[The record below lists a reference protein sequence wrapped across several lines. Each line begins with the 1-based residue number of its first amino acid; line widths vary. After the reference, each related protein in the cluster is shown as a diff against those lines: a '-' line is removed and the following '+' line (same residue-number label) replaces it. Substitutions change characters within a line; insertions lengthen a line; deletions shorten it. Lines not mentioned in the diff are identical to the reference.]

1 MRSKFILVAALFMG
15 AITTFLFFQYMKQY
29 DQEALVNDS
38 MVDVVV
44 AAQSI
49 HANDRMSASI
59 VKLEKVPAKGLHP
72 NAVRSTTEVSGK
84 FAMTDM
90 EPGEVILSHHLRLQT
105 EENLFVSRKVKEG
118 YRAVSVGVNFVQS
131 ISNLIEPEDTV
142 DVVFSEH
149 FKEANITHV
158 NSEMILSNVRVL
170 AIGRR
175 MIETTGKEEYVE
187 YNSVTLELQPND
199 AVRLINASER
209 GNIQLALHTRIATPG
224 KINGKSA
231 KSSPASS
238 GQTQQPTAK

>member
-1 MRSKFILVAALFMG
+1 MRSKFILIAALLMG

-44 AAQSI
+44 AVQSI
-49 HANDRMSASI
+49 HVNDRMSAGI
-59 VKLEKVPAKGLHP
+59 VKMQKVPAKGLHP
-72 NAVRSTTEVSGK
+72 NAVRNTNDVSGK
-84 FAMTDM
+84 FATADM
-90 EPGEVILSHHLRLQT
+90 EPGEVILSHHLKSQT

-118 YRAVSVGVNFVQS
+118 YRAVSIGVNFVQS

-149 FKEANITHV
+149 FKEANVTRVHT
-158 NSEMILSNVRVL
+158 ELILSNVRVL

-187 YNSVTLELQPND
+187 YSSVTLELVPNE

-209 GNIQLALHTRIATPG
+209 GNIQLALNTRIAAPN
-224 KINGKSA
+224 KLNGKSTKA
-231 KSSPASS
+231 PANT
-238 GQTQQPTAK
+238 GQTKQPTAK